1 MSKKLRIGILGAGG
15 ISQLV
20 HIPIL
25 KKHKYADLV
34 AIADLEYDKA
44 VKVAEKFKI
53 PSFYRDPDE
62 IFSRD
67 DIDAVHINTPTNSHL
82 ALALAALSAGKHVLV
97 EKPIARRA
105 DEALRMVEAA
115 KNANRKLM
123 VAMNL
128 RFRPDSM
135 ILHDFV
141 EGRELGKVRIVRA
154 GWLKR
159 KSNWSR
165 NPWLANARISGGGVM
180 MDLGLPLLDVCLW
193 IMGNPK
199 VQRVSASMMKDRLGL
214 PVEDTVCA
222 FYSLSGGSTIMLNTT
237 WSYMS
242 DENAAFTVFSGDKG
256 MAELDPLKITKEIRG
271 NLVNVTPAGK
281 NLRTQNLY
289 KRSYEYEVDHF
300 LKLLMRETKA
310 LSPGKDAAALM
321 RIVEATYKAASE
333 NREVEIGES

>member
-34 AIADLEYDKA
+34 AIADLEYEKVA
-44 VKVAEKFKI
+44 SVAEKFKI
-53 PSFYRDPDE
+53 PDFYSDPDE
-62 IFSRD
+62 LFRRD

-105 DEALRMVEAA
+105 EEAVRMVEAA
-115 KNANRKLM
+115 KQANRKLM

-128 RFRPDSM
+128 RFRADSM

-141 EGRELGKVRIVRA
+141 EGGELGKVKIVRA

-159 KSNWSR
+159 KATWSR
-165 NPWLANARISGGGVM
+165 NPWLANNRISGGGVM

-193 IMGNPK
+193 LLGNPK
-199 VQRVSASMMKDRLGL
+199 VMRVTASMMKDRLGL

-222 FYSLSGGSTIMLNTT
+222 FYTLYGGGTLALNVT

-242 DENAAFTVFSGDKG
+242 DGNDAYTIFSGDKG

-281 NLRTQNLY
+281 QLRTQNLY
-289 KRSYEYEVDHF
+289 KRSYEYEIDHF
-300 LKLLMRETKA
+300 LKLLMRETRA
-310 LSPGKDAAALM
+310 LSPGKEAVNLM
-321 RIVEATYKAASE
+321 NVVEATYRSASE
-333 NREVEIGES
+333 NREVEIGEN